1 MKKIILLLMAGAMMN
16 GSLDAQLHLFL
27 EEQEVNLEDAKSS
40 AWVFPIPRDMNEA
53 LDDLQDYC
61 KDRSDLK
68 LKKGGDNLIIAEK
81 VSIPHIC
88 TKRGDMIGYCYITE
102 QYYAMA
108 LIFQLG
114 YDISLNSKDYPTE
127 MQNFRGYAK
136 DFMSYHYE
144 QSYARKVEDLDKD
157 LKDVE
162 KEKDQNQKKIDN
174 ITDKINNLGKKIG
187 KEEDGVKIAEY
198 EAEINTLES
207 DMRELMDTLPPLD
220 EKINGLKAEMDKLK
234 TESITY
240 HNTIA
245 AF

>member
-1 MKKIILLLMAGAMMN
+1 MKKILFLLMAGVMMN
-16 GSLDAQLHLFL
+16 VSLDAQLHLFL

-40 AWVFPIPRDMNEA
+40 AWVFPIPRNIDEA

-61 KDRSDLK
+61 KERSDLK

-81 VSIPHIC
+81 VSIPHISI
-88 TKRGDMIGYCYITE
+88 KRGDLLGYCYITE

-108 LIFQLG
+108 LVFQLG

-127 MQNFRGYAK
+127 MQNFRNYAK

-144 QSYARKVEDLDKD
+144 QYYVRRIEELEKEVKN
-157 LKDVE
+157 VE
-162 KEKDQNQKKIDN
+162 KEKDQNERKIN
-174 ITDKINNLGKKIG
+174 NLTDKINSLGKKIG
-187 KEEDGVKIAEY
+187 KEEDTVKIAEY
-198 EAEINTLES
+198 EVEINTLES
-207 DMRELMDTLPPLD
+207 DMQELMDTLPGL
-220 EKINGLKAEMDKLK
+220 ESEINRLKAEMDKMK
-234 TESITY
+234 TESVSY